1 MTDGDNSDRAKGGAT
16 RRATPAHRHPDDS
29 PEVGEGRDGKSSPD
43 DSESNYAAP
52 PAIPRL
58 QAPWVPSGNQAIQL
72 TLTEPETVPMTP
84 QQHRQ
89 AITALSTMIVSWL
102 EDGGYQKLAAHDK
115 QK

>member
-1 MTDGDNSDRAKGGAT
+1 MTDRDSNPAGGGAS
-16 RRATPAHRHPDDS
+16 RRATAAGRQPDDL
-29 PEVGEGRDGKSSPD
+29 PEVGEGRDGKPSTD

-58 QAPWVPSGNQAIQL
+58 QAAWVPSGNQAIQL
-72 TLTEPETVPMTP
+72 TLTEPETVAMTP
-84 QQHRQ
+84 RQHQQ

-115 QK
+115 QM